1 MNTSRT
7 CGEDNFGRSLE
18 SASIS
23 IEVLTEGSVMLLHN
37 FWGRSQGS
45 ASPRLL
51 IALPQLH
58 GQASGWKLIDGGKS
72 G

>member
-1 MNTSRT
+1 MYD
-7 CGEDNFGRSLE
+7 EDNFGRLLE

-23 IEVLTEGSVMLLHN
+23 IEALTEGSVMLLHN

-51 IALPQLH
+51 IGLFLLL
-58 GQASGWKLIDGGKS
+58 GQAGG
-72 G
+72 